1 MTKQFPGAAGPSPHV
16 DGADA
21 AVKKIYITGHVGGC
35 RPGRVSH
42 NNNKIQAEKVT
53 GYFGGEGS
61 EAGDGLGHGG
71 DSELEEVETC
81 SDLVPGVID
90 DAGRRR
96 DGDDSSSLRRRGED
110 PGPRPL
116 PGHHPPWDS
125 SGRPSVPTAKV
136 VVVVG

>member
-1 MTKQFPGAAGPSPHV
+1 MEPTQQLKKFISQDTSVDVDRGVSVITTTKSKQRKS
-16 DGADA
+16 
-21 AVKKIYITGHVGGC
+21 
-35 RPGRVSH
+35 R
-42 NNNKIQAEKVT
+42 